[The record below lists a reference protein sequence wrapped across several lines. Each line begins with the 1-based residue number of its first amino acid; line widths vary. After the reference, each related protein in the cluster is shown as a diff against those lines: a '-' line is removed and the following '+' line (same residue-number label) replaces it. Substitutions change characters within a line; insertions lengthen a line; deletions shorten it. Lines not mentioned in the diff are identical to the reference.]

1 MRIPV
6 LALLVV
12 GSLRCFGQ
20 EILVRPYIQ
29 PGNTPTLSKEQK
41 VVIWQTDSVP
51 GAFKVEFA
59 PGATLDGVAKIGI
72 AKVSSAQLNLLG
84 KVSYLYRA
92 PLAGLNFDT
101 EYTYRVSIGERV
113 ISTATFNTRTKKP
126 VTRFAVFG
134 DCGTGSPQQ
143 AAIAYQ
149 VYQQKPQFVLLTGD
163 QVYNNGLER
172 EYRARFFPAYTTPE
186 ASPEKGAPLMQSIP
200 FYMVVGNHDV
210 YGSDLQK
217 FPDGLAFFY
226 YTDFPQNAPVTP
238 LTVEVTGPPDRVK
251 AFKKATDGRFPRLAN
266 YSFDVGNVHITCL
279 DANSYVNPVDFSL
292 IEWLKKD
299 VSSSKAEWKLV
310 SWHHPGFS
318 SSKAHYDYQQ
328 MRLLSPILEELGVDM
343 VLNGHVHNYQRSL
356 PLKFSPKMNEAR
368 DQYVVSPEGRVD
380 GKFTLD
386 EQFDGITNTK
396 PKGILYI
403 VTGAGGAGLYDP
415 AMSGKPDLWKHEP
428 HDNWVPF
435 TAKIVSDIHSFTM
448 VETNGKT
455 LTLKQLN
462 VKGEVF
468 DEIKVTK

>member
-1 MRIPV
+1 MRLPV
-6 LALLVV
+6 IVLLALV
-12 GSLRCFGQ
+12 SLTSLGQ
-20 EILVRPYIQ
+20 EILVRPYLQ
-29 PGNTPTLSKEQK
+29 PGNSPTLAKEQK
-41 VVIWQTDSVP
+41 VVVWQTDSVP
-51 GAFKVEFA
+51 GTFKVEFVQ
-59 PGATLDGVAKIGI
+59 GATLDGAEKIGL
-72 AKVSSAQLNLLG
+72 AKVTFVQLNLLG
-84 KVSYLYRA
+84 NTSHLYRA
-92 PLAGLNFDT
+92 ALTGLNLDA
-101 EYTYRVSIGERV
+101 EYTYRVSLGDKA
-113 ISTATFNTRTKKP
+113 ISTATFSTRTKKP

-134 DCGTGSPQQ
+134 DCGTASPQQ

-172 EYRARFFPAYTTPE
+172 EYRARFFPAYTAPE
-186 ASPEKGAPLMQSIP
+186 ASPEKGAPLMQTIP
-200 FYMVVGNHDV
+200 FYLMVGNHDV

-226 YTDFPQNAPVTP
+226 YTDFPMNAPVTP
-238 LTVEVTGPPDRVK
+238 LTVEVTGPPERVK

-299 VSSSKAEWKLV
+299 ISSSKAEWKIV

-356 PLKFSPKMNEAR
+356 PLKFVPKMNETR
-368 DQYVVSPEGRVD
+368 DRYVITPEGRVD

-386 EQFDGITNTK
+386 DQFDGVTNTM
-396 PKGILYI
+396 PKGIIYI

-415 AMSGKPDLWKHEP
+415 IQSGKPDLWKHDPQE
-428 HDNWVPF
+428 NWVPF
-435 TAKIVSDIHSFTM
+435 TAKMVSDIHSFTM
-448 VETNGKT
+448 IETNGKV